1 MSNKKKKAKNSDYR
15 YLQRHYDE
23 QREERER
30 AERQKEQ
37 KKRRF
42 IIILAVVLI
51 IGALIL
57 CAVGY
62 SQSIDW
68 MAPIYLAVS
77 AIGMILIWLYYKE
90 DRPKYA
96 TTALVV
102 GIVILVVAL
111 MQARQFGWLQYLG
124 FNF

>member
-30 AERQKEQ
+30 AERKKEQ

-42 IIILAVVLI
+42 ILILAVLLI
-51 IGALIL
+51 IGSLVL

-62 SQSIDW
+62 AQHIDW
-68 MAPIYLAVS
+68 MAPVYLGVS
-77 AIGMILIWLYYKE
+77 AIGMILLWVYYKE

-102 GIVILVVAL
+102 GIVILVIAL
-111 MQARQFGWLQYLG
+111 MQARQFGWLKYLG